1 MPSRVPFLFAILLI
15 ALALSSFSEL
25 RAENWPRY
33 RGPNGSGVSME
44 TTIPLT
50 WSETEN
56 LAWKLDLP
64 GAGSSSP
71 IVWGN
76 RVFVTCY
83 SGYGEDGG
91 DLLSLN
97 RHLLCINTET
107 GKIVWEKTLPAPL
120 PEDPYQ
126 GFIGEHGYASH
137 TPVTDGERIFAFF
150 GKGGVIVY
158 DFDGNELWK
167 QDVGSRLSSKGWG
180 SATSPIVYGD
190 TVIVN
195 AAEESN
201 AIYAFNKVT
210 GEQVWKAEAG
220 SLVSIYGAP
229 LISPV
234 SDDRDDL
241 IVTVPGE
248 IWGLNPKTGK
258 LRWYSAIEL
267 TGNIAASPVLAGD
280 RIIQF
285 GGYPRTM
292 GVGLKT
298 GGDGDMTATQ
308 ILWQNNDAKSYL
320 TTPVFHEGNLYWVT
334 DQGIA
339 CCANAD
345 TGELIYEQ
353 RLDTAS
359 GGGRGK
365 PFYASPVLVNGHLI
379 AVSRT
384 AGTYVITAKPEFELL
399 GVNSIAGD
407 DSRFHGTPAISDGRL
422 FLRSEKALYCISAK
436 K

>member
-50 WSETEN
+50 WSATEN

-137 TPVTDGERIFAFF
+137 TPVTDGERIFAF
-150 GKGGVIVY
+150 
-158 DFDGNELWK
+158 
-167 QDVGSRLSSKGWG
+167 
-180 SATSPIVYGD
+180 
-190 TVIVN
+190 
-195 AAEESN
+195 
-201 AIYAFNKVT
+201 
-210 GEQVWKAEAG
+210 
-220 SLVSIYGAP
+220 
-229 LISPV
+229 
-234 SDDRDDL
+234 
-241 IVTVPGE
+241 
-248 IWGLNPKTGK
+248 
-258 LRWYSAIEL
+258 
-267 TGNIAASPVLAGD
+267 
-280 RIIQF
+280 
-285 GGYPRTM
+285 
-292 GVGLKT
+292 
-298 GGDGDMTATQ
+298 
-308 ILWQNNDAKSYL
+308 
-320 TTPVFHEGNLYWVT
+320 
-334 DQGIA
+334 
-339 CCANAD
+339 
-345 TGELIYEQ
+345 
-353 RLDTAS
+353 
-359 GGGRGK
+359 
-365 PFYASPVLVNGHLI
+365 
-379 AVSRT
+379 
-384 AGTYVITAKPEFELL
+384 
-399 GVNSIAGD
+399 
-407 DSRFHGTPAISDGRL
+407 
-422 FLRSEKALYCISAK
+422 
-436 K
+436 